1 MRRLKKTTMLS
12 VLLLTI
18 ALTNCT
24 TYKPIIDT
32 KGRSGK
38 WNEARATEI
47 TDDVQSCTHQAKQ
60 HTNPVL
66 EITKKSYNLLLRPKL
81 LWLSPKANDNY
92 KMIMVNCLEGR
103 NHNLLNK

>member
-1 MRRLKKTTMLS
+1 MKAIFRLSAMIFLTTLIS
-12 VLLLTI
+12 
-18 ALTNCT
+18 NCT
-24 TYKPIIDT
+24 TYTPIIDT

-60 HTNPVL
+60 HTNPVV